1 MEEKSKEQ
9 PSNDILAAFYKS
21 AATPA
26 NKKAIALSYQ
36 PSDPAPK
43 IVATGQ
49 GIIADKI
56 IETAKE
62 AHVPIHKDAKLTES
76 LSAFEIGEFI
86 PPELYE
92 VVASILVYVDDMD
105 RIKSRIS

>member
-1 MEEKSKEQ
+1 MNREEKSNE
-9 PSNDILAAFYKS
+9 ILAAFYKNT
-21 AATPA
+21 AIPT

-43 IVATGQ
+43 IIASGQ
-49 GIIADKI
+49 GIVADRI

-62 AHVPIHKDAKLTES
+62 SNVPIHKDAKLTES
-76 LSAFEIGEFI
+76 LSHFDIGEFI

-92 VVASILVYVDDMD
+92 VVASVLVFVDDMD
-105 RIKSRIS
+105 RIRSKLS

>member
-1 MEEKSKEQ
+1 MDNKEQ
-9 PSNDILAAFYKS
+9 QSNEILAAFYKS
-21 AATPA
+21 AAMPL

-43 IVATGQ
+43 IIASGQ
-49 GIIADKI
+49 GLIADKI

-62 AHVPIHKDAKLTES
+62 HNVPVHKDAKLTEN
-76 LSAFEIGEFI
+76 LSRFDIGDYI

-92 VVASILVYVDDMD
+92 VVAQVLVFVDDMD
-105 RIKSRIS
+105 RIRSKIT